1 LPIPNRE
8 VKPYC
13 ADGTAPS
20 GWESRTLP
28 DQHNSLVVVRLQG
41 FFVLTPKNHLFWAL
55 HTFLNSII
63 F

>member
-1 LPIPNRE
+1 
-8 VKPYC
+8 
-13 ADGTAPS
+13 
-20 GWESRTLP
+20 LP
-28 DQHNSLVVVRLQG
+28 DQYNSLVVVRLQG